1 MQYRGHWPYDGEI
14 IWLTPEQGGRTSG
27 PPPTQPDHD
36 YAATGFVPPHTV
48 DSGLASLVVR
58 VDDRT
63 AWRTRALAAWLIVD
77 GQGDQSVVPGDL
89 IVVTEGP
96 RHVAFLRVDRVSAD
110 PVPAGLRNLDLGS
123 LVGRSVED
131 ARHIVESLGGELAAG
146 LPGQPWRAD
155 LRFNRVKVVRDPS
168 SDKITEILGLG

>member
-27 PPPTQPDHD
+27 PPATPPEHD

-77 GQGDQSVVPGDL
+77 GQGGQLVVPGDI

-96 RHVAFLRVDRVSAD
+96 RPVAFLRVNRVFPD
-110 PVPAGLRNLDLGS
+110 PVPAGLRHLDLSS
-123 LVGRSVED
+123 LVGLGSVE
-131 ARHIVESLGGELAAG
+131 AHQLVQAAG
-146 LPGQPWRAD
+146 GRLQAQRTGPWTAD
-155 LRFNRVKVVRDPS
+155 LVWNRVRAFVDETDRIVRV
-168 SDKITEILGLG
+168 LGIG